1 MNQLNIGI
9 TLDIIDYYPKDFDFS
24 SFSFLFISD
33 ENNFERE
40 ISFMNANQIC
50 QKINITNKKE
60 IKYIIKI
67 LKENNFIGI
76 TEFII
81 PSKIII
87 KKEKIFDKICPINMS
102 DSTKKILFKNSNNNN
117 ITLKIGIHS
126 ILQYFE
132 ENKGTNNINN
142 KKSNKKILQ
151 IKKINNKKERLKLFT
166 PNSRTEKNLPVLT
179 NSTNSYQNKFN
190 INSVDIRNNKKNN
203 NKYNNNHHQK
213 ANSFILENKKHK
225 RNHSSEKQENNMG
238 KLKNINNKILSQKE
252 SKIIKSEINKD
263 IIKVDIANNNDDYNE
278 INNIKNDLNKYIDEN
293 NTKINNID
301 NIDDMIIFTNN
312 NIKYILDHH
321 LKSYDSIKNQISII
335 NNKNNQYIK
344 VKQKLNQNISK
355 KNQII
360 EKLNN
365 YETEEEIL
373 KMKKKFLDLK
383 YKELSELKN
392 NELNLI
398 NDIYKNISKNEN
410 NKENITNNNDKFSLL
425 IKVLKLISKKNG
437 PLQNLLTQTNSTE
450 PQRATLK
457 NIINKFKTDLEIK
470 EN

>member
-1 MNQLNIGI
+1 M
-9 TLDIIDYYPKDFDFS
+9 
-24 SFSFLFISD
+24 
-33 ENNFERE
+33 
-40 ISFMNANQIC
+40 
-50 QKINITNKKE
+50 
-60 IKYIIKI
+60 
-67 LKENNFIGI
+67 
-76 TEFII
+76 
-81 PSKIII
+81 
-87 KKEKIFDKICPINMS
+87 
-102 DSTKKILFKNSNNNN
+102 
-117 ITLKIGIHS
+117 
-126 ILQYFE
+126 
-132 ENKGTNNINN
+132 
-142 KKSNKKILQ
+142 
-151 IKKINNKKERLKLFT
+151 
-166 PNSRTEKNLPVLT
+166 
-179 NSTNSYQNKFN
+179 
-190 INSVDIRNNKKNN
+190 
-203 NKYNNNHHQK
+203 
-213 ANSFILENKKHK
+213 
-225 RNHSSEKQENNMG
+225 
-238 KLKNINNKILSQKE
+238 
-252 SKIIKSEINKD
+252 
-263 IIKVDIANNNDDYNE
+263 
-278 INNIKNDLNKYIDEN
+278 DLGLMYIDEN
-293 NTKINNID
+293 NAKINNID

-373 KMKKKFLDLK
+373 KMKEKFLDLK

-398 NDIYKNISKNEN
+398 NDIYKNMSKNEN
-410 NKENITNNNDKFSLL
+410 NKENITNKNDKFSLP

>member
-1 MNQLNIGI
+1 
-9 TLDIIDYYPKDFDFS
+9 
-24 SFSFLFISD
+24 
-33 ENNFERE
+33 
-40 ISFMNANQIC
+40 
-50 QKINITNKKE
+50 
-60 IKYIIKI
+60 
-67 LKENNFIGI
+67 
-76 TEFII
+76 
-81 PSKIII
+81 
-87 KKEKIFDKICPINMS
+87 MS

-179 NSTNSYQNKFN
+179 NSTNSYQNKYN

-213 ANSFILENKKHK
+213 ANSFILENKKQK

-263 IIKVDIANNNDDYNE
+263 INNVDIANNNDDYNE

-321 LKSYDSIKNQISII
+321 LKSYDSIKNQISMI

-355 KNQII
+355 KNQIM
-360 EKLNN
+360 EKL
-365 YETEEEIL
+365 
-373 KMKKKFLDLK
+373 
-383 YKELSELKN
+383 
-392 NELNLI
+392 
-398 NDIYKNISKNEN
+398 
-410 NKENITNNNDKFSLL
+410 
-425 IKVLKLISKKNG
+425 
-437 PLQNLLTQTNSTE
+437 
-450 PQRATLK
+450 
-457 NIINKFKTDLEIK
+457 
-470 EN
+470 